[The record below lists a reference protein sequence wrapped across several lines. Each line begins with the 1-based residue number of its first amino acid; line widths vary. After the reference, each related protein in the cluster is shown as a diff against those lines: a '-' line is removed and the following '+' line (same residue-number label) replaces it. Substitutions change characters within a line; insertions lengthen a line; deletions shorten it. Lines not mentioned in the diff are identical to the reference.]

1 MKTIEFK
8 LRDIKE
14 MIQINR
20 GFNNINFSL
29 NVGDIII
36 GDRDKKF
43 ELPIVTDL
51 ESTTKDIE
59 NLSLIN
65 ILQGCIRGNYG
76 YGITKDMGAWLVE
89 INVKYNQEFKDNVK
103 KISKLF
109 ETEFDDFIRLL
120 LNSTFTEEGRS
131 NINDVRPLVEK
142 ESEESK
148 FYVLNLSDKVK
159 YNFSKHD
166 EFIKGIEEKHKASAY
181 NINIFDIERIAN
193 ILRETFSVDFG
204 ITASKNSIEYS
215 KKLLK
220 QAVKDVLAS
229 DFRNRE
235 VILGPIA
242 YYQGK
247 RNVTVAR
254 IPKLLTEEDLYNDKR
269 DLDLSG
275 SYDSTPLKMTLHSH
289 GLTPMFSID
298 HDIYVPSMEKNT
310 NEIFLMDKGVLNNIE
325 VELLFE
331 YLGIDKEIL
340 DDIRKLGTIY
350 NLLYN
355 PSSSVLTSLLMGDFY
370 NDNGGNI
377 VDGDKPQ
384 ADYISFIRSKED
396 ITYRIQGYKIKEDEE
411 TEGDNFDK
419 AFNTD
424 FGIKTPKSE
433 NPIIGDVL
441 LRLNMGVL
449 FKIDIDCYE
458 LLNITNT
465 RLSQVIEK
473 LYELDEILRELLID

>member
-14 MIQINR
+14 MVQINR

-36 GDRDKKF
+36 GDGENKF
-43 ELPIVTDL
+43 KLPIVTDL
-51 ESTTKDIE
+51 KSTTKDIE
-59 NLSLIN
+59 NLSLIH
-65 ILQGCIRGNYG
+65 ILQRCIKGNYG
-76 YGITKDMGAWLVE
+76 YGITKDMGAWLVQT
-89 INVKYNQEFKDNVK
+89 NVKYDQEFKDNVR
-103 KISKLF
+103 KIGTLF
-109 ETEFDDFIRLL
+109 ETEFNDFIRLL

-159 YNFSKHD
+159 YDFSKHD
-166 EFIKGIEEKHKASAY
+166 EFVSVIEEKHKASAY
-181 NINIFDIERIAN
+181 NINIFDIERIAGL
-193 ILRETFSVDFG
+193 LRETFGVDFG
-204 ITASKNSIEYS
+204 ITQSKNSIEYS

-220 QAVKDVLAS
+220 QAVKDVLSS
-229 DFRNRE
+229 DFRDKE

-247 RNVTVAR
+247 NSLTVAR

-269 DLDLSG
+269 DLNLTRSFE
-275 SYDSTPLKMTLHSH
+275 SIPLKMTLNSH
-289 GLTPMFSID
+289 GLKPIFSITE
-298 HDIYVPSMEKNT
+298 DIYVPSMEKNT
-310 NEIFLMDKGVLNNIE
+310 NEIFLMDKGVLNIPE

-331 YLGIDKEIL
+331 YLGIDKDIL
-340 DDIRKLGTIY
+340 DNLYKLGQVY

-355 PSSSVLTSLLMGDFY
+355 PSSSVLSSLLIGDFY

-377 VDGDKPQ
+377 IDGDRPQ
-384 ADYISFIRSKED
+384 ADFVSFMKANDD
-396 ITYRIQGYKIKEDEE
+396 IVYKIKGYRIQEE
-411 TEGDNFDK
+411 IDTLS
-419 AFNTD
+419 
-424 FGIKTPKSE
+424 PMSE
-433 NPIIGDVL
+433 KVITGDVS

-449 FKIDIDCYE
+449 FKTDIDCYR

-473 LYELDEILRELLID
+473 LYELDDILKELLID

>member
-8 LRDIKE
+8 MKDIKE

-36 GDRDKKF
+36 GDGDKKF

-59 NLSLIN
+59 DLSLIN
-65 ILQGCIRGNYG
+65 VLQGCIRGNYG
-76 YGITKDMGAWLVE
+76 YGITKDMGIWLTQT
-89 INVKYNQEFKDNVK
+89 NTQYNQEFKDSIK
-103 KISKLF
+103 KIKKLF
-109 ETEFDDFIRLL
+109 ETDFSDFIRLL
-120 LNSTFTEEGRS
+120 LNSTFTEEDRS

-142 ESEESK
+142 ESEDSK

-159 YNFSKHD
+159 YHFSKHD
-166 EFIKGIEEKHKASAY
+166 EFVKAIEEKHKASAY
-181 NINIFDIERIAN
+181 NINIYDIERIAN
-193 ILRETFSVDFG
+193 LLRETFSVDFG
-204 ITASKNSIEYS
+204 ITKSNNSIEYS
-215 KKLLK
+215 NKLLR
-220 QAVKDVLAS
+220 QLVKDVLAS

-247 RNVTVAR
+247 RHVTVAR

-275 SYDSTPLKMTLHSH
+275 SYESIPLKLTLNSH
-289 GLTPMFSID
+289 GLNPIFTID
-298 HDIYVPSMEKNT
+298 QDIYVPSMEKNT
-310 NEIFLMDKGVLNNIE
+310 NEIFLMDKGVLNKVE

-331 YLGIDKEIL
+331 YLGIDEEIL
-340 DDIRKLGTIY
+340 ENIRDLGTVY

-355 PSSSVLTSLLMGDFY
+355 PSSSVLSSLLMGDFY

-377 VDGDKPQ
+377 IDGDKPQ
-384 ADYISFIRSKED
+384 ADYISFMKSKED
-396 ITYRIQGYKIKEDEE
+396 IVYRIQGYKIKVEEDDGESL
-411 TEGDNFDK
+411 
-419 AFNTD
+419 
-424 FGIKTPKSE
+424 TPIEK
-433 NPIIGDVL
+433 PITGEVL

-449 FKIDIDCYE
+449 FKTDTDSYK

-465 RLSQVIEK
+465 RLSQVIDK
-473 LYELDEILRELLID
+473 FYELDTLLKELLID

>member
-14 MIQINR
+14 MVQINR

-36 GDRDKKF
+36 GDGENKF
-43 ELPIVTDL
+43 KLPIVTDL
-51 ESTTKDIE
+51 KSTIKDIE
-59 NLSLIN
+59 NLSLMH
-65 ILQGCIRGNYG
+65 ILQRCLKGNYG
-76 YGITKDMGAWLVE
+76 YGITKDMGAWLVQT
-89 INVKYNQEFKDNVK
+89 NVKYDQEFKDNVR
-103 KISKLF
+103 KIGKLF
-109 ETEFDDFIRLL
+109 ETEFVDFIRLL

-159 YNFSKHD
+159 YDFSKHD
-166 EFIKGIEEKHKASAY
+166 EFVSVIEEKHKASAY

-193 ILRETFSVDFG
+193 ILRETFGVDFG
-204 ITASKNSIEYS
+204 ISKSKNSIEYS

-220 QAVKDVLAS
+220 QTVKDVLAS

-247 RNVTVAR
+247 QHVTVAR
-254 IPKLLTEEDLYNDKR
+254 IPKLLTEVDLYNEKR
-269 DLDLSG
+269 YLDLTG
-275 SYDSTPLKMTLHSH
+275 SYESIPLRMTLHTNV
-289 GLTPMFSID
+289 LKPIFSID
-298 HDIYVPSMEKNT
+298 QDIYVPSMEKNT
-310 NEIFLMDKGVLNNIE
+310 NETFMMDKGVLNNIE

-331 YLGIDKEIL
+331 YLGIEKEIL
-340 DDIRKLGTIY
+340 DNLFKLGEVY

-355 PSSSVLTSLLMGDFY
+355 PSSSVLSSLLMCDFY

-377 VDGDKPQ
+377 TDGDKPQ
-384 ADYISFIRSKED
+384 ADYISFISSND
-396 ITYRIQGYKIKEDEE
+396 HIVYRIQGYKIKEDD
-411 TEGDNFDK
+411 EGESLSPVLNK
-419 AFNTD
+419 
-424 FGIKTPKSE
+424 
-433 NPIIGDVL
+433 PITGDVL

-449 FKIDIDCYE
+449 FKVDIDCHK

>member
-14 MIQINR
+14 MVQINR

-36 GDRDKKF
+36 GDGDKKF

-76 YGITKDMGAWLVE
+76 YGITKEMGIWLVQTD
-89 INVKYNQEFKDNVK
+89 VKYDREFKDNIR
-103 KISKLF
+103 KIKKLF
-109 ETEFDDFIRLL
+109 ETDFSDFIRLL
-120 LNSTFTEEGRS
+120 LNSTFTEEDRS
-131 NINDVRPLVEK
+131 NINDVRSLVEK
-142 ESEESK
+142 EAEDGK

-159 YNFSKHD
+159 YQFSKHD
-166 EFIKGIEEKHKASAY
+166 EFVKDIEEKHKASAY
-181 NINIFDIERIAN
+181 NINIYDIERIAN
-193 ILRETFSVDFG
+193 LLRETFSVDFG
-204 ITASKNSIEYS
+204 ITKSNNSIEYS
-215 KKLLK
+215 NKLLK
-220 QAVKDVLAS
+220 QLVKDVLAS

-247 RNVTVAR
+247 KHVTVAR
-254 IPKLLTEEDLYNDKR
+254 IPKLLMEVDLYNDKR

-275 SYDSTPLKMTLHSH
+275 SYESIPLKLTLNSH
-289 GLTPMFSID
+289 GLNPIFTID
-298 HDIYVPSMEKNT
+298 QDIYVPSMEKNT
-310 NEIFLMDKGVLNNIE
+310 NEIFLMDKGVLNKVE

-331 YLGIDKEIL
+331 YLGIDEEIL
-340 DDIRKLGTIY
+340 ENIRDLGKIY

-355 PSSSVLTSLLMGDFY
+355 PSSSVLSSLLMGDFY

-377 VDGDKPQ
+377 IDGDKPQ
-384 ADYISFIRSKED
+384 ADYISFIKSKDD
-396 ITYRIQGYKIKEDEE
+396 IVYRIAGYKTKYYEDDGESLTPASE
-411 TEGDNFDK
+411 KPVGD
-419 AFNTD
+419 A
-424 FGIKTPKSE
+424 
-433 NPIIGDVL
+433 L
-441 LRLNMGVL
+441 LKLNMGVL
-449 FKIDIDCYE
+449 FKTDIDSYK

-465 RLSQVIEK
+465 RLSQVIDK
-473 LYELDEILRELLID
+473 LYELDTLLKELLID

>member
-14 MIQINR
+14 MVQINR

-36 GDRDKKF
+36 GDENKKF
-43 ELPIVTDL
+43 ELPIITDL
-51 ESTTKDIE
+51 KSTTRDIE
-59 NLSLIN
+59 DLSLIH
-65 ILQGCIRGNYG
+65 ILQRCIRGNYG
-76 YGITKDMGAWLVE
+76 YSITRDMGAWLVQT
-89 INVKYNQEFKDNVK
+89 NVKYNQEFKDNVR
-103 KISKLF
+103 KIGKLF

-142 ESEESK
+142 ESDESK
-148 FYVLNLSDKVK
+148 FYILNLSDKLK
-159 YNFSKHD
+159 YNFSDHD
-166 EFIKGIEEKHKASAY
+166 EFIKVIEERHKASAY
-181 NINIFDIERIAN
+181 NINIFDIERIAS

-204 ITASKNSIEYS
+204 ISKSKNSVEYS

-220 QAVKDVLAS
+220 QTVKDVLSS

-247 RNVTVAR
+247 RPVTIAR

-275 SYDSTPLKMTLHSH
+275 SYESIPLKMTLNSH
-289 GLTPMFSID
+289 GLNPIFSID
-298 HDIYVPSMEKNT
+298 QDIYVPSMEKNT
-310 NEIFLMDKGVLNNIE
+310 NETFLMDKGILNNVE

-331 YLGIDKEIL
+331 YLCIEKTIL
-340 DDIRKLGTIY
+340 EDLRDLGKVY

-355 PSSSVLTSLLMGDFY
+355 PSSSVLSSLLMGDFY

-377 VDGDKPQ
+377 VDGDKPL
-384 ADYISFIRSKED
+384 ADYVSFMKSRED
-396 ITYRIQGYKIKEDEE
+396 IVYRIQGYKIKEEKDDGESLTPILE
-411 TEGDNFDK
+411 KPITGD
-419 AFNTD
+419 A
-424 FGIKTPKSE
+424 
-433 NPIIGDVL
+433 L
-441 LRLNMGVL
+441 LRLNMGIL
-449 FKIDIDCYE
+449 FKTDIDCYK

-473 LYELDEILRELLID
+473 LYELDDILKELLID

>member
-8 LRDIKE
+8 MKDIKE

-29 NVGDIII
+29 NIGDIII
-36 GDRDKKF
+36 GDGDEKF

-59 NLSLIN
+59 DLSLIN
-65 ILQGCIRGNYG
+65 VLQGCIRGNYG
-76 YGITKDMGAWLVE
+76 YGITKDMGIWLTQT
-89 INVKYNQEFKDNVK
+89 NTQYNQEFKDSIK
-103 KISKLF
+103 KIKKLF
-109 ETEFDDFIRLL
+109 ETDFSDFIRLL
-120 LNSTFTEEGRS
+120 LNSTFTEEDRS

-142 ESEESK
+142 ESEDSK

-159 YNFSKHD
+159 YHFSKHD
-166 EFIKGIEEKHKASAY
+166 EFVKAIEEKHKASAY
-181 NINIFDIERIAN
+181 NINIYDIERIAN
-193 ILRETFSVDFG
+193 LLRETFSVDFG
-204 ITASKNSIEYS
+204 ITKSNNSIEYS
-215 KKLLK
+215 NKLLR
-220 QAVKDVLAS
+220 QLVKDVLAS

-247 RNVTVAR
+247 RHVTVAR

-275 SYDSTPLKMTLHSH
+275 SYESIPLKLTLNSH
-289 GLTPMFSID
+289 GLNPIFTID
-298 HDIYVPSMEKNT
+298 QDIYVPSMEKNT
-310 NEIFLMDKGVLNNIE
+310 NEIFLMDKGVLNKVE

-331 YLGIDKEIL
+331 YLGIDEEIL
-340 DDIRKLGTIY
+340 ENIRDLGTVY

-355 PSSSVLTSLLMGDFY
+355 PSSSVLSSLLMGDFY

-377 VDGDKPQ
+377 IDGDKPQ
-384 ADYISFIRSKED
+384 ADYISFMKSKED
-396 ITYRIQGYKIKEDEE
+396 IVYRIQGYKIKVEEDDGESL
-411 TEGDNFDK
+411 
-419 AFNTD
+419 
-424 FGIKTPKSE
+424 TPIEK
-433 NPIIGDVL
+433 PITGEVL

-449 FKIDIDCYE
+449 FKTDTDSYK

-465 RLSQVIEK
+465 RLSQVIDK
-473 LYELDEILRELLID
+473 FYELDTLLKELLID